1 MNEILTDNGETCKL
15 LLVIVTSECSDMSAY

>member
-1 MNEILTDNGETCKL
+1 MNEILIDNEETCKL